1 MVFFSK
7 KKKPKKSGKSTCL
20 YTDERLE
27 EKAAKN
33 MIKRA
38 VILNGIND
46 SSPVRA
52 ILAASAFPNTHNYA
66 VLTDTDLAYITTNG
80 ATFRANRFPVES
92 ITSIN
97 TSNVGMFVSN
107 IYFSVGGAG
116 MVELDIKAI
125 MQETDAFCELI
136 RDRMNGASSPAAA
149 STADEIMKFKHL
161 LDEGVIT
168 QEEFNAKKKQ
178 LLGV

>member
-1 MVFFSK
+1 M
-7 KKKPKKSGKSTCL
+7 
-20 YTDERLE
+20 
-27 EKAAKN
+27 
-33 MIKRA
+33 
-38 VILNGIND
+38 
-46 SSPVRA
+46 
-52 ILAASAFPNTHNYA
+52 AASAFPNTQNYA

-125 MQETDAFCELI
+125 TQETDAFCELI
-136 RDRMNGASSPAAA
+136 RDRMNGAG
-149 STADEIMKFKHL
+149 ST
-161 LDEGVIT
+161 
-168 QEEFNAKKKQ
+168 EEFNAKKKQ